1 MLAIAGA
8 YCPYILQAGEAPRYF
23 PWKLLE
29 RRLPHYVLVTSLEG
43 SEQIVVDGKAYAVS
57 TGQSYLIQPNQLA
70 DLTSK
75 AGNRPVWIHF
85 DLMYNTARSDYGLV
99 ESHASELGP
108 RAKLLQPSTKEIYG
122 VELPVLVPKE
132 LALVFR
138 KEVPRIAHERC
149 GADDFG
155 LLECNLS
162 LQKLL
167 LAWVDWRRRE
177 LGVTHHLDI
186 ETRLRRAE
194 ALAQARLGTAFS
206 VSDFAEAAGLSRA
219 HFSTLYREKR
229 GLAPGTYL
237 RNERMRLACYLLET
251 TELSVG
257 KIGSLVGY
265 GEPSAFGRVFRS
277 FTHQSPKEFRALAS
291 QSAAQE

>member
-1 MLAIAGA
+1 MLATEAA
-8 YCPYILQAGEAPRYF
+8 YCPYILQAGETSRHF
-23 PWKLLE
+23 PWKLLD

-43 SEQIVVDGKAYAVS
+43 SEQIVVDGKPYEVA

-85 DLMYNTARSDYGLV
+85 DLMYNAARSDYRLV
-99 ESHASELGP
+99 ESYEPELGS
-108 RAKLLQPSTKEIYG
+108 RAKLLQPSSEEIYG
-122 VELPVLVPKE
+122 VDLPVLVPKE

-138 KEVPRIAHERC
+138 KEVPRIAHQRC

-155 LLECNLS
+155 LLEGNLA

-167 LAWVDWRRRE
+167 LAWVGRRRRE
-177 LGVTHHLDI
+177 LGVTNNLDI
-186 ETRLRRAE
+186 ETRIRQAE
-194 ALAQARLGTAFS
+194 ELAHARLGTAFS

-229 GLAPGTYL
+229 GLGPGTYL
-237 RNERMRLACYLLET
+237 RNERMRLACYLLQT
-251 TELSVG
+251 TELSVSE
-257 KIGSLVGY
+257 IGTMVGY
-265 GEPSAFGRVFRS
+265 GEPSAFGRVFRT
-277 FTHQSPKEFRALAS
+277 FTHQSPKEFREAPQVRKA
-291 QSAAQE
+291 E